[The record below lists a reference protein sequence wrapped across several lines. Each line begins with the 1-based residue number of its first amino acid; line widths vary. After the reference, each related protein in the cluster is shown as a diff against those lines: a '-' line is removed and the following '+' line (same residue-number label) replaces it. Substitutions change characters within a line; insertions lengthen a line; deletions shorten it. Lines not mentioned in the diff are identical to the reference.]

1 MTLTGLIRPLKNKS
15 KTAIGDVFGDS
26 DLNFYTNHAADRNA
40 GKAILDAADI
50 GGYPVDRNDERA
62 TGRSRERGTAK
73 GESKMMNETTTRP
86 RTKTLSADIR
96 ALMRRVEELEAEN
109 QRLRD
114 ELREHE
120 ERAREWDA
128 DEQEYT
134 QDIIKLENQLVLAKS
149 LINIPDNIAGLVE
162 EVIKTRLLA
171 WEGAR
176 ENPGWWKSVGLRFRN
191 EELDQAFSSEVEK
204 E

>member
-1 MTLTGLIRPLKNKS
+1 
-15 KTAIGDVFGDS
+15 
-26 DLNFYTNHAADRNA
+26 
-40 GKAILDAADI
+40 
-50 GGYPVDRNDERA
+50 
-62 TGRSRERGTAK
+62 
-73 GESKMMNETTTRP
+73 MMNETTTRP

-114 ELREHE
+114 ELREQE

-128 DEQEYT
+128 DEQEYM

-176 ENPGWWKSVGLRFRN
+176 ENPGWWESVGLRFRDK
-191 EELDQAFSSEVEK
+191 ELNRAFSSEVEK

>member
-1 MTLTGLIRPLKNKS
+1 
-15 KTAIGDVFGDS
+15 
-26 DLNFYTNHAADRNA
+26 
-40 GKAILDAADI
+40 
-50 GGYPVDRNDERA
+50 
-62 TGRSRERGTAK
+62 
-73 GESKMMNETTTRP
+73 MMNETTTRP

-114 ELREHE
+114 ELALQAK
-120 ERAREWDA
+120 RAREWDA

-134 QDIIKLENQLVLAKS
+134 QDIIKLENQLALAKS

-171 WEGAR
+171 WDGVR
-176 ENPGWWKSVGLRFRN
+176 DNPDWQQSDGLRFRYS
-191 EELDQAFSSEVEK
+191 EELNRAFSDRKGE
-204 E
+204 

>member
-1 MTLTGLIRPLKNKS
+1 
-15 KTAIGDVFGDS
+15 
-26 DLNFYTNHAADRNA
+26 
-40 GKAILDAADI
+40 
-50 GGYPVDRNDERA
+50 
-62 TGRSRERGTAK
+62 
-73 GESKMMNETTTRP
+73 MMNETTTRP
-86 RTKTLSADIR
+86 RTKTLTADIR
-96 ALMRRVEELEAEN
+96 LMMRRVEELEAEN

-120 ERAREWDA
+120 DRAREWIE
-128 DEQEYT
+128 DEKEYSAE
-134 QDIIKLENQLVLAKS
+134 IVKLEERLMLAQS

-176 ENPGWWKSVGLRFRN
+176 ENPGWWESVGLRFRN
-191 EELDQAFSSEVEK
+191 KELNRAFSSEVEK

>member
-1 MTLTGLIRPLKNKS
+1 
-15 KTAIGDVFGDS
+15 
-26 DLNFYTNHAADRNA
+26 
-40 GKAILDAADI
+40 
-50 GGYPVDRNDERA
+50 
-62 TGRSRERGTAK
+62 
-73 GESKMMNETTTRP
+73 MMNETTTRP

-176 ENPGWWKSVGLRFRN
+176 ENPGWWESIGLRFQN
-191 EELDQAFSSEVEK
+191 KELDRAFSSEVEK